1 MKTGWSKKTI
11 GLAAAACIFAAA
23 VSAGGVMAYFTT
35 YAEAQGSVSL
45 SLGMTTTVPKEEVS
59 NWTKHIRIENTGDYD
74 CYVRVRVFA
83 GSQLADRL
91 TFSDESGKWT
101 PGADGYDYYSGIVA
115 PGASTEEMQIKID
128 STGLK
133 QDFNVIVVQECT
145 PVLYDA
151 DGNPYADWNAV
162 ADSTE
167 SSYTQDDGEVSES

>member
-1 MKTGWSKKTI
+1 MLQKGSFR
-11 GLAAAACIFAAA
+11 LAP
-23 VSAGGVMAYFTT
+23 
-35 YAEAQGSVSL
+35 L
-45 SLGMTTTVPKEEVS
+45 TVFCKVP
-59 NWTKHIRIENTGDYD
+59 
-74 CYVRVRVFA
+74 A
-83 GSQLADRL
+83 
-91 TFSDESGKWT
+91 
-101 PGADGYDYYSGIVA
+101 ADGYDYYSGIVA